1 MTERPFWSRRIVEA
15 WKKRPVVWLSGV
27 RRVGK
32 TTLARMIEPV
42 TFLNCDLPSVAR
54 RLADPESFLA
64 GVDAPGPVVFDEI
77 HRLEDP
83 SGVLK
88 IAADEHPHLRV
99 LATGSST
106 LAATRKFRDS
116 LTGRKATVYLPPIL
130 WSEHRA
136 FRIKSLDRRLLHG
149 GLPEPL
155 LAREKDPA
163 FFSEWIDSCYARD
176 IQELFRVRNRVGF
189 MRLFKLLLLQSGGM
203 ADWSSLAKDSEL
215 SRPTVLAHVEA
226 LAVAHAIFLVSPF
239 AGGGRREIV
248 RRPKVYGFDT
258 GFVTFVKGWES
269 IREDDRGLLW
279 EHLVLDELRAR
290 VDERAIGYWRDKS
303 GRELDFVV
311 RRPLGAVDVYE
322 CKVNPDNFDPAAL
335 KVFRSQYPEGRN
347 FVAGPWIDGPY
358 DRRYGDL
365 AVTCGSPA
373 DLLSVARSARLRSGA
388 GANSEGHRARGR
400 GRHGVRSR
408 GDGNRG

>member
-32 TTLARMIEPV
+32 TTLARMIEPGA
-42 TFLNCDLPSVAR
+42 FLNCDLPSVAR
-54 RLADPESFLA
+54 RLADPESFFA
-64 GVDAPGPVVFDEI
+64 AVDPAGPVVFDEI

-106 LAATRKFRDS
+106 LTATRKFRDS
-116 LTGRKATVYLPPIL
+116 LTGRKSTVYLAPIL
-130 WSEHRA
+130 WSECRRE
-136 FRIKSLDRRLLHG
+136 FRIRSLDRRLLHG

-155 LAREKDPA
+155 LARETDPS
-163 FFSEWIDSCYARD
+163 FFSEWIDSYYARD

-189 MRLFKLLLLQSGGM
+189 MRLFRLLLMQSGGM
-203 ADWSSLAKDSEL
+203 ADFSSLAKASEL
-215 SRPTVLAHVEA
+215 SRPTVMAHVEA
-226 LAVAHAIFLVSPF
+226 LSVAHAVFLVSPF

-248 RRPKVYGFDT
+248 RRPKLYGFDT
-258 GFVTFVKGWES
+258 GFVAFVKGWES

-290 VDERAIGYWRDKS
+290 VDERTIGYWRDKS

-311 RRPLGAVDVYE
+311 KRPQGAVDVYE
-322 CKVNPDNFDPAAL
+322 CKVNPDNFDPEGL
-335 KVFRSQYPEGRN
+335 KVFRSQYPKGRN
-347 FVAGPWIDGPY
+347 FVTGPWIDSPY
-358 DRRYGDL
+358 DRHYGDV
-365 AVTCGSPA
+365 AVTCGTPA
-373 DLLSVARSARLRSGA
+373 DLLSTGRPTRTRS
-388 GANSEGHRARGR
+388 RARPGR
-400 GRHGVRSR
+400 RRRTAGRS
-408 GDGNRG
+408 